1 MHKIVPAYH
10 APFVGAALTLA
21 AVFRIICGM
30 KVFKPAMVFAAVL
43 AASALSGCLTSVGM
57 SEMACWNIEYT
68 GEKAEGSVEPRFGT
82 VRASQ
87 VAVRAPYAVKGLAVL
102 RANGTVAFDPYNE
115 YAASPSAL
123 LKGAVEDALA
133 ASGLFKTVVG
143 AASSANASLSA
154 EVTVTRLA
162 LDCRAEGSRRAV
174 AELDVCL
181 VDRHSVV
188 ARAKGSGAADAAD
201 GKYGAAFSGA
211 VSDALVEA
219 MKRLGPRN

>member
-1 MHKIVPAYH
+1 
-10 APFVGAALTLA
+10 
-21 AVFRIICGM
+21 M
-30 KVFKPAMVFAAVL
+30 KAFKPAKAFAAVL
-43 AASALSGCLTSVGM
+43 AASTLSGCLTSVGM
-57 SEMACWNIEYT
+57 PEISCWNIEYT
-68 GEKAEGSVEPRFGT
+68 GEKPWRSVDPRFGT
-82 VRASQ
+82 ARVSQ
-87 VAVRAPYAVKGLAVL
+87 VVVRAPYAVKGLAVL

-115 YAASPSAL
+115 YAAAPSAI

-133 ASGLFKTVVG
+133 ASGLFKAVVG

-201 GKYGAAFSGA
+201 GNYGAAFSGA

-219 MKRLGPRN
+219 MKRLDPRD